1 VNSETVKMGGERPFI
16 LRMSPEYV
24 IRTRS

>member
-1 VNSETVKMGGERPFI
+1 VKSETVKMGGERPCI